1 MHIWLSF
8 VCPYPSPVL
17 SPYAFLFFLSLY
29 CRPAA
34 WLEGGMNAPPPHH
47 NQYQYH
53 PQYQGGP
60 PMGHPGHPGHPGAY
74 GWQQSQQQQ
83 ARFGAESARRAT
95 TGGAAQSAQSGK
107 DDKTSPFLSTVHSHP
122 GFQPQKI
129 GKGGTPVSITFLK
142 YCWLYLKLYFKY
154 SIYRVLYY
162 TIVRICLWFK
172 DQSHMEIKTLKT
184 KNSVYTKLNKVTIIK
199 LW

>member
-1 MHIWLSF
+1 MLVHIWLSF
-8 VCPYPSPVL
+8 ICPYPSPVL

-95 TGGAAQSAQSGK
+95 TGSAAQSAQSGK

-129 GKGGTPVSITFLK
+129 GKGGTPVSIPFLDSK
-142 YCWLYLKLYFKY
+142 RIYIPFCQIKEFSKKWLAKLQLKG
-154 SIYRVLYY
+154 
-162 TIVRICLWFK
+162 
-172 DQSHMEIKTLKT
+172 
-184 KNSVYTKLNKVTIIK
+184 KVPIIK
-199 LW
+199 Q